1 MDEDL
6 KQYEAIL
13 LSGCATLGSAHLGFL
28 LSLQHHKRI
37 RFLKVVS
44 GTSIG
49 SIIGFLFVLGIPLRD
64 ILLEYR
70 TKQFLDLLSPASKE
84 DVMQKVGLATVDYII
99 AHIVDIMQT
108 HHIDPHITFE
118 TVQNERKLALIVTAT
133 KEVDTPE
140 LFVPTFFSPKT
151 SPHMRVLDAIKM
163 SISIPLLFITPTYEG
178 ATYYDGAITCNL
190 PYDHIESEF
199 GIAKQVMIGHSPT
212 VQRHF
217 STIEPSIGRLL
228 TRLIDYVSRVMSTI
242 NDRRT
247 VETHLG
253 VGATIDLMTTP
264 EYIDYYFHQAI
275 KSTNH
280 FIKQKQHSEHVKHTL
295 QV

>member
-28 LSLQHHKRI
+28 LTLQHHNRI

-49 SIIGFLFVLGIPLRD
+49 SIIGFLFVLGIPLKD
-64 ILLEYR
+64 ILGEYR

-84 DVMQKVGLATVDYII
+84 DVLKNVGLATVDYIL
-99 AHIVDIMQT
+99 AHIIDILQN

-118 TVQNERKLALIVTAT
+118 EIQKQRNIALIVTAT
-133 KEVDTPE
+133 KEVDTQE
-140 LFVPTFFSPKT
+140 LFIPVYFTPKT
-151 SPHMRVLDAIKM
+151 TPKMRVLDAIKM
-163 SISIPLLFITPTYEG
+163 SISIPLLFITPTYHGES
-178 ATYYDGAITCNL
+178 YYDGAITCNL
-190 PYDHIESEF
+190 PYNHIESHY
-199 GIAKQVMIGHSPT
+199 GIDKAFMIGHSPT
-212 VQRHF
+212 VHRKF
-217 STIEPSIGRLL
+217 ATKEPSVGRLL
-228 TRLIDYVSRVMSTI
+228 TKLMDYASRLISMID
-242 NDRRT
+242 DKRT

-253 VGATIDLMTTP
+253 VGGALDLVTAP

-275 KSTNH
+275 KTTNF
-280 FIKQKQHSEHVKHTL
+280 FICHKRHAS
-295 QV
+295 

>member
-28 LSLQHHKRI
+28 LTLQHHKRM

-49 SIIGFLFVLGIPLRD
+49 SIIGFLFVVGVPLKS

-84 DVMQKVGLATVDYII
+84 DVLQSAGLATVDYIL
-99 AHIVDIMQT
+99 AHIVDILQE

-118 TVQNERKLALIVTAT
+118 DIQQQFNVALIVTAT
-133 KEVDTPE
+133 KEVDTQE
-140 LFVPTFFSPKT
+140 LFIPVYFTPKT
-151 SPHMRVLDAIKM
+151 TPKMRVLDAIRM
-163 SISIPLLFITPTYEG
+163 SISIPLLFVTPTYDGEV
-178 ATYYDGAITCNL
+178 YYDGAISCNL
-190 PYDHIESEF
+190 PYSHIESQY
-199 GIAKQVMIGHSPT
+199 GIDKTFMIGHSPT
-212 VQRHF
+212 VHRKF
-217 STIEPSIGRLL
+217 ATKEPSVGRVL
-228 TRLIDYVSRVMSTI
+228 TKLIDYVSRLISTI
-242 NDRRT
+242 DDKRT

-253 VGATIDLMTTP
+253 VGAALDLMSTP
-264 EYIDYYFHQAI
+264 EYVDYYFHQAI
-275 KSTNH
+275 KTTNS
-280 FIKQKQHSEHVKHTL
+280 FISHRS
-295 QV
+295 